1 MDNSVPRLIRESNKK
16 IRTLVEETFREN
28 GLDDVRPQ
36 EGRMLWYIVEHPG
49 TTSADICQHQ
59 CLAKSSVSESLAV
72 LADKGFIEYLVN
84 AENRREKVIV
94 VTPLGALRQKKVDKA
109 FDSISEKLLDGLSQK
124 EVEALQGGLRKIIE
138 NAERRD

>member
-1 MDNSVPRLIRESNKK
+1 MDSSVPRLIRESNKK
-16 IRTLVEETFREN
+16 IRALIEETFREN

-49 TTSADICQHQ
+49 LTSADICQCQ

-72 LADKGFIEYLVN
+72 LADKGLIEYSVN
-84 AENRREKVIV
+84 AENRREKIIV
-94 VTPLGALRQKKVDKA
+94 VTPLGALRQKKVNKV
-109 FDSISEKLLDGLSQK
+109 FDCISEKLTSGLSQR
-124 EVEALQGGLRKIIE
+124 EVEALKAGLSKIIE